1 MNSNLTQYGVDD
13 ATSEF
18 NYLSEKILGAEFTD
32 DPFPHLEI
40 ENFLS
45 KEHLNIVVND
55 RQIHFEEQT
64 DNINLLKTLQDKK
77 YIIQQFPGCC
87 TDPQDYLNRLEKDI
101 WPQDIKGTPI
111 ESYGITFRLSS
122 YENIKV
128 ENLINYLNGEEFKYA
143 LEEKFNITEGNSII
157 TAIQKNLTKYEITP
171 HPDTKRKALTYLLNI
186 NKDDS
191 IEGYDVH
198 THLLKFKKEYEHI
211 YKIWDDCKELDRCWV
226 PWNLCH
232 STKTVRKNNS
242 IVLFSPTSHT
252 LHAVKLDYPHLEFQ
266 RTQIYGNL
274 MYKNRTIQPSM
285 DYKTLL

>member
-1 MNSNLTQYGVDD
+1 MAIQNSRSNM
-13 ATSEF
+13 SEF
-18 NYLSEKILGAEFTD
+18 SYISDKILSAEFIN

-45 KEHLNIVVND
+45 EGHLSMVLD
-55 RQIHFEEQT
+55 DKQIHFEEQV
-64 DNINLLKTLQDKK
+64 DNINLLQTLLNKK
-77 YIIQQFPGCC
+77 YEIQNFPGCC
-87 TDPQDYLNRLEKDI
+87 TDPWDYLCRLENDE

-122 YENIKV
+122 YKNDDI
-128 ENLINYLNGEEFKYA
+128 ENLIKYLNGAEFKSA
-143 LEEKFNITEGNSII
+143 LEEKFNIQKENSII

-191 IEGYDVH
+191 VEEYEVH
-198 THLLKFKKEYEHI
+198 THLLKFKKEHEHI
-211 YKIWDDCKELDRCWV
+211 YKIWDETKNLDRCWV
-226 PWNLCH
+226 PWYLCD
-232 STKTVRKNNS
+232 SVKRVRKNNS
-242 IVLFSPTSHT
+242 IVLFAPTSHT
-252 LHAVKLDYPHLEFQ
+252 LHAIKLDYPHLKFQ

-274 MYKNRTIQPSM
+274 MYDNEPKQPTM